1 MWVITRHKQSIA
13 RYIYWSLNFIIGDI
27 QRNNSENLDHI
38 MHVWDDLFS
47 LYVIVSVWITFTFKL
62 IQSIRYEGRNFE
74 CNITTPYQL
83 NNIHKFWVDE
93 LKKSVQRYML
103 FLFSKSFLLQMVM
116 VPPAYIIYFDI
127 QILYYTRHHFLR
139 GNLCTCRYQFG
150 IWILRPTNKNYRLE
164 LPYYFPHTTQKK
176 KHFNKNLSSSM
187 TSRPHPI
194 FNS

>member
-1 MWVITRHKQSIA
+1 MWVITRHKQSIV

-27 QRNNSENLDHI
+27 HRNNSENLDHM

-47 LYVIVSVWITFTFKL
+47 LYVIVSVWIRFTFKL

-93 LKKSVQRYML
+93 LKQSVHRYML

-116 VPPAYIIYFDI
+116 VPPAYMIYFDI
-127 QILYYTRHHFLR
+127 HIHVYCTIQDITFYGDIGTNLEYEYIQQTR
-139 GNLCTCRYQFG
+139 
-150 IWILRPTNKNYRLE
+150 
-164 LPYYFPHTTQKK
+164 TTV
-176 KHFNKNLSSSM
+176 
-187 TSRPHPI
+187 
-194 FNS
+194 

>member
-1 MWVITRHKQSIA
+1 MWVITRHKQSIV

-27 QRNNSENLDHI
+27 QRNNSENLDHM

-47 LYVIVSVWITFTFKL
+47 LYVIVSVWIRFTFKL

-93 LKKSVQRYML
+93 LKQSVHRYML

-116 VPPAYIIYFDI
+116 VPPAYMIYFDI
-127 QILYYTRHHFLR
+127 HILYYTRHYFLR
-139 GNLCTCRYQFG
+139 GYWYQFG
-150 IWILRPTNKNYRLE
+150 IWIHPTNTNYRLE
-164 LPYYFPHTTQKK
+164 LPSYFPHTTQKRNILIK
-176 KHFNKNLSSSM
+176 
-187 TSRPHPI
+187 T
-194 FNS
+194 